1 MASIDRAK
9 MDSYAEIVDISFKGN
24 TSRFIYFIIEEKRMH
39 TINITGHHLDITP
52 AIKSHIDE
60 KLGRVAKLSDQITSI
75 NITLLKD
82 SKTKKAE
89 ATLHLPGK
97 DIFAA
102 SSEDRLFHA
111 IDSMI
116 DKLARQIGKHK
127 TKLAAGQHKTAL
139 A

>member
-1 MASIDRAK
+1 
-9 MDSYAEIVDISFKGN
+9 
-24 TSRFIYFIIEEKRMH
+24 MH

-82 SKTKKAE
+82 SKTQKAE
-89 ATLHLPGK
+89 AILHLPGK

-127 TKLAAGQHKTAL
+127 TKIAAGQHKTAL

>member
-1 MASIDRAK
+1 
-9 MDSYAEIVDISFKGN
+9 
-24 TSRFIYFIIEEKRMH
+24 MH

-52 AIKSHIDE
+52 AIKTHIDE
-60 KLGRVAKLSDQITSI
+60 KLNRVIKLTDQITSI
-75 NITLLKD
+75 NVTLLKD
-82 SKTKKAE
+82 SKTQKAE

-127 TKLAAGQHKTAL
+127 TKQATSHHKAAVA
-139 A
+139 